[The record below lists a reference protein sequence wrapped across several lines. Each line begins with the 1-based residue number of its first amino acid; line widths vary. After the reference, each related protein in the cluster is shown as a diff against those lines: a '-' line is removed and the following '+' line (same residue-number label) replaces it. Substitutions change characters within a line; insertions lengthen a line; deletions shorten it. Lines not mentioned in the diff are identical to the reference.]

1 MAVLIRLMLA
11 AALAV
16 AFNGCG
22 NGERGNPEKKE
33 PAPAVTV
40 APPPV
45 PAQLDSR
52 PVLATFGDSLSA
64 GFGVEPGKSFPDI
77 VQRLLDSEGYRYRVA
92 NLGVSGDTTTD
103 GVERLASVLAVKPDI
118 VLLEFGG
125 NDGLRGQ
132 PVSSSKQNL
141 RLMVEALQKSGARV
155 VLAGMTLPRN
165 YGPEYIRAFEQIY
178 VEVAAEYKLVRIPF
192 LLEGV
197 GGNAQLMQPDGI
209 HPTAQGADIVA
220 HTVFNFIRPLLR
232 K

>member
-1 MAVLIRLMLA
+1 MLT
-11 AALAV
+11 AALTV

-22 NGERGNPEKKE
+22 DRGKE
-33 PAPAVTV
+33 ESAPPVSLAVPPAPAE
-40 APPPV
+40 A
-45 PAQLDSR
+45 DSR
-52 PVLATFGDSLSA
+52 PVIAAFGDSLSA
-64 GFGVEPGKSFPDI
+64 GFGVEPGKSFPDV
-77 VQRLLDSEGYRYRVA
+77 VQRLLDAGGYRYRVA

-103 GVERLASVLAVKPDI
+103 GVERLASVLAVKPDL

-178 VEVAAEYKLVRIPF
+178 VEVAEEYKLVRIPF

-197 GGNAQLMQPDGI
+197 GGNPRLMQPDGI

-220 HTVFNFIRPLLR
+220 HTVFTSIRPLLR